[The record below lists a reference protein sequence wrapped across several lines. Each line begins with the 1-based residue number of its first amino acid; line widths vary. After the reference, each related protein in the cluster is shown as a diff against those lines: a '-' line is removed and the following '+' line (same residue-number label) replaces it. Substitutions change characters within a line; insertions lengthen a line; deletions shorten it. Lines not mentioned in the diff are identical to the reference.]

1 MWKSLNPD
9 VIQTLKSLSN
19 MEPTGIISASTNF
32 SEGRMEEKGELDH
45 YIGVATTK
53 DCPEQFKQ
61 LEVAASTWAIFEAV
75 GPFRMHYKMYG
86 DVFILNGSLLR
97 TMN

>member
-1 MWKSLNPD
+1 MEKFKPES
-9 VIQTLKSLSN
+9 IQTLKSLSN
-19 MEPTGIISASTNF
+19 IEPTGIISASTNF

-53 DCPEQFKQ
+53 DCPKQFAQ
-61 LEVAASTWAIFEAV
+61 LEVASTWAIFEAV
-75 GPFRMHYKMYG
+75 GLFPDALQNVWG
-86 DVFILNGSLLR
+86 VFILNGSLLR